1 MKHAESEERCNGV
14 RRLHP
19 YGSEPRMLSGFAS
32 VTYKNSLA
40 SKAHETC
47 LGVTKMT
54 ERLIRRPEVLSMTG
68 MATSTLYDAIARGS
82 FPRPVKIGRRAVA
95 WPESDLAR
103 WLDGL
108 KAEREADA
116 T

>member
-1 MKHAESEERCNGV
+1 
-14 RRLHP
+14 
-19 YGSEPRMLSGFAS
+19 
-32 VTYKNSLA
+32 
-40 SKAHETC
+40 
-47 LGVTKMT
+47 MT
-54 ERLIRRPEVLSMTG
+54 ERLIRRPEVLRMTG
-68 MATSTLYDAIARGS
+68 MSTSTLYDAITRGA

-103 WLDGL
+103 WLDEL